1 MRDLT
6 GMVTSV
12 QADLA
17 RLPRVL
23 DALLGDLEAVAWRER
38 PAPTEWSPLEIV
50 CHLRDEEAEDF
61 GARLRVVVEGGT
73 RFAAIDPERWV
84 EQRAYR
90 DTDPRAAL
98 ATLAER
104 RAANLAFLDG
114 VPPDRLRHAV
124 THARLGTLSGLDL
137 LAAWVRGWGP
147 DAGRRCAR
155 STRGRS
161 PMEKAPYN
169 SRMSQGEDRYHAERA
184 RIEQGHVKYRDK
196 LRAEGK
202 LFVRD
207 RLKLLLD
214 PGSEFQEDWLFA
226 RNQEADTPADGVVT
240 GVGKVGGRTVCL
252 MANDY
257 TVKAGSWGE
266 KTVLKIVRIQ
276 EKAARLR
283 VPMLYLVDAAG
294 GRISEQIKIFP
305 GRFHAG
311 RIFYNEVQL
320 SGVVPQIC
328 ILFGPSPAGSAYL
341 PALTDLVIMVD
352 GKASL
357 YVGSP
362 RMVEMAIGEKTTLEE
377 LGGARMHC
385 TVSGCGDVL
394 ATSDEEAIELAKR
407 YLSYMPGSYREPPAR
422 AAAAEPKPGRSID
435 EIVPYDQRKWFDM
448 YEVIDRV
455 IDAGSWFEVKKLF
468 AAEVIVGLARID
480 GRAVGI
486 VANQPKVKGGVL
498 MVDSSDKAARF
509 IWLCNA
515 FNIPLVY
522 LADVAGFMVGSKV
535 EREGIIRHGAKMVFA
550 TSQATVPKI
559 SVIVRKC
566 YGAGLYAMCGPAF
579 EPDATLALPQG
590 QIAIMGPEPAVNAV
604 YYNKIMEL
612 PESERAAYVKAK
624 RDEYAQDVDVYK
636 LASEMLI
643 DDIVPGASLRAEL
656 VKRLAY
662 AESKVHE
669 FPQRRNGVFP
679 V

>member
-1 MRDLT
+1 
-6 GMVTSV
+6 
-12 QADLA
+12 
-17 RLPRVL
+17 
-23 DALLGDLEAVAWRER
+23 
-38 PAPTEWSPLEIV
+38 
-50 CHLRDEEAEDF
+50 
-61 GARLRVVVEGGT
+61 
-73 RFAAIDPERWV
+73 
-84 EQRAYR
+84 
-90 DTDPRAAL
+90 
-98 ATLAER
+98 
-104 RAANLAFLDG
+104 
-114 VPPDRLRHAV
+114 
-124 THARLGTLSGLDL
+124 
-137 LAAWVRGWGP
+137 
-147 DAGRRCAR
+147 
-155 STRGRS
+155 
-161 PMEKAPYN
+161 MEKAPYN
-169 SRMSQGEDRYHAERA
+169 SGMSQGEDRYHAERA

-480 GRAVGI
+480 GRSVGI

-515 FNIPLVY
+515 FNLPLVY

>member
-1 MRDLT
+1 
-6 GMVTSV
+6 
-12 QADLA
+12 
-17 RLPRVL
+17 
-23 DALLGDLEAVAWRER
+23 
-38 PAPTEWSPLEIV
+38 
-50 CHLRDEEAEDF
+50 
-61 GARLRVVVEGGT
+61 
-73 RFAAIDPERWV
+73 
-84 EQRAYR
+84 
-90 DTDPRAAL
+90 
-98 ATLAER
+98 
-104 RAANLAFLDG
+104 
-114 VPPDRLRHAV
+114 
-124 THARLGTLSGLDL
+124 
-137 LAAWVRGWGP
+137 
-147 DAGRRCAR
+147 
-155 STRGRS
+155 
-161 PMEKAPYN
+161 
-169 SRMSQGEDRYHAERA
+169 MSQGEDRYRRERA
-184 RIEQGHVKYRDK
+184 RIEQGHVKYREK
-196 LRAEGK
+196 LKAEGK

-207 RLKLLLD
+207 RLELLLD

-240 GVGKVGGRTVCL
+240 GVGRVGGRTVCI

-276 EKAARLR
+276 EKAARLG

-305 GRFHAG
+305 GRLHAG

-362 RMVEMAIGEKTTLEE
+362 RMVEMAVGEKTTLED

-394 ATSDEEAIELAKR
+394 AGSDEEAIELAKR
-407 YLSYMPGSYREPPAR
+407 YLAYMPGSFRALTPR
-422 AAAAEPKPGRSID
+422 TAAAPPKPGRSID

-455 IDAGSWFEVKKLF
+455 IDAGSWFEIKRLF
-468 AAEVIVGLARID
+468 AQEIIVGLARID

-522 LADVAGFMVGSKV
+522 LSDVAGFMVGSKV

-579 EPDATLALPQG
+579 EPDATLSLPQG

-612 PESERAAYVKAK
+612 PESERAAWVKAK
-624 RDEYAQDVDVYK
+624 RDEYAEDVDIYR
-636 LASEMLI
+636 LASEMLV
-643 DDIVPGASLRAEL
+643 DDIVPGSSLRAEL

-662 AESKVHE
+662 AESKAHE
-669 FPQRRNGVFP
+669 FPPRRNGVFP

>member
-1 MRDLT
+1 MSE
-6 GMVTSV
+6 G
-12 QADLA
+12 
-17 RLPRVL
+17 
-23 DALLGDLEAVAWRER
+23 EER
-38 PAPTEWSPLEIV
+38 
-50 CHLRDEEAEDF
+50 HHR
-61 GARLRVVVEGGT
+61 
-73 RFAAIDPERWV
+73 
-84 EQRAYR
+84 
-90 DTDPRAAL
+90 
-98 ATLAER
+98 
-104 RAANLAFLDG
+104 
-114 VPPDRLRHAV
+114 
-124 THARLGTLSGLDL
+124 
-137 LAAWVRGWGP
+137 
-147 DAGRRCAR
+147 
-155 STRGRS
+155 
-161 PMEKAPYN
+161 
-169 SRMSQGEDRYHAERA
+169 ERA

-202 LFVRD
+202 MFVRD

-240 GVGKVGGRTVCL
+240 GVGKVGGRTVCV

-320 SGVVPQIC
+320 SGVVPQVC

-362 RMVEMAIGEKTTLEE
+362 RMVEMAIGEKTTLEA

-385 TVSGCGDVL
+385 EVSGCGDVL
-394 ATSDEEAIELAKR
+394 AASDEEAIEIAKR
-407 YLSYMPGSYREPPAR
+407 YLSYMPGSFRETPAR
-422 AAAAEPKPGRSID
+422 AAAAEPTPGRSID

-455 IDAGSWFEVKKLF
+455 IDAGSWFEVKRLF
-468 AAEVIVGLARID
+468 AGEVIVGLARID
-480 GRAVGI
+480 GRVVGI

-498 MVDSSDKAARF
+498 RVDSADKAARF

-522 LADVAGFMVGSKV
+522 LADVAGFMVGTKV
-535 EREGIIRHGAKMVFA
+535 ERQGIIRHGAKMVFA

-612 PESERAAYVKAK
+612 PESERAAYVKTK
-624 RDEYAQDVDVYK
+624 RDEYAADVDVYK
-636 LASEMLI
+636 LASEMLV
-643 DDIVPGASLRAEL
+643 DDIVPGSTLRAEL
-656 VKRLAY
+656 AKRLAY
-662 AESKVHE
+662 AESKAHE
-669 FPQRRNGVFP
+669 FPARRNGVFP

>member
-1 MRDLT
+1 M
-6 GMVTSV
+6 S
-12 QADLA
+12 
-17 RLPRVL
+17 
-23 DALLGDLEAVAWRER
+23 
-38 PAPTEWSPLEIV
+38 
-50 CHLRDEEAEDF
+50 
-61 GARLRVVVEGGT
+61 EG
-73 RFAAIDPERWV
+73 E
-84 EQRAYR
+84 
-90 DTDPRAAL
+90 
-98 ATLAER
+98 
-104 RAANLAFLDG
+104 
-114 VPPDRLRHAV
+114 
-124 THARLGTLSGLDL
+124 S
-137 LAAWVRGWGP
+137 
-147 DAGRRCAR
+147 
-155 STRGRS
+155 
-161 PMEKAPYN
+161 
-169 SRMSQGEDRYHAERA
+169 RYHAERA
-184 RIEQGHVKYRDK
+184 RIEQGHVKYREK

-214 PGSEFQEDWLFA
+214 PGTEFQEDFLFA
-226 RNQEADTPADGVVT
+226 RSQEADTPADGVVT
-240 GVGKVGGRTVCL
+240 GVGTVGGRAVCI

-276 EKAARLR
+276 EKAARLQM
-283 VPMLYLVDAAG
+283 PMLYLVDAAG

-305 GRFHAG
+305 GRLHAG

-320 SGVVPQIC
+320 SGVVPQVC

-394 ATSDEEAIELAKR
+394 AGSDEEAIEIAKR
-407 YLSYMPGSYREPPAR
+407 YLSYMPGSFREVPASR
-422 AAAAEPKPGRSID
+422 EAVEPKAGRSID
-435 EIVPYDQRKWFDM
+435 EIVPYDQRKYFDM
-448 YEVIDRV
+448 NEVIDRIV
-455 IDAGSWFEVKKLF
+455 DAGSWFEVKKLF
-468 AAEVIVGLARID
+468 AGEIIVGLARLA
-480 GRAVGI
+480 GRVVGV

-498 MVDSSDKAARF
+498 MVDSSDKAAKF

-515 FNIPLVY
+515 FNIPLIY
-522 LADVAGFMVGSKV
+522 LSDVAGFMVGSKV
-535 EREGIIRHGAKMVFA
+535 ERQGIIRHGAKMVFA

-559 SVIVRKC
+559 AVIVRKC

-579 EPDATLALPQG
+579 EPDATISLPQG

-612 PESERAAYVKAK
+612 PEAERAAYVKQK
-624 RDEYAQDVDVYK
+624 RDEYAEDVDIYK

-643 DDIVPGASLRAEL
+643 DDIVPGSALRNEL
-656 VKRLAY
+656 IKRLSY
-662 AESKVHE
+662 AQSKAHD
-669 FPQRRNGVFP
+669 FPQRRNGVYP

>member
-1 MRDLT
+1 
-6 GMVTSV
+6 
-12 QADLA
+12 
-17 RLPRVL
+17 
-23 DALLGDLEAVAWRER
+23 
-38 PAPTEWSPLEIV
+38 
-50 CHLRDEEAEDF
+50 
-61 GARLRVVVEGGT
+61 
-73 RFAAIDPERWV
+73 
-84 EQRAYR
+84 
-90 DTDPRAAL
+90 
-98 ATLAER
+98 
-104 RAANLAFLDG
+104 
-114 VPPDRLRHAV
+114 
-124 THARLGTLSGLDL
+124 
-137 LAAWVRGWGP
+137 
-147 DAGRRCAR
+147 
-155 STRGRS
+155 
-161 PMEKAPYN
+161 
-169 SRMSQGEDRYHAERA
+169 MSQGEERYFQERA
-184 RIEQGHVKYRDK
+184 RIEQGHTRYRDK

-207 RLKLLLD
+207 RLALLLD
-214 PGSEFQEDWLFA
+214 PGTELQEDWLFA

-240 GVGKVGGRTVCL
+240 GVGRVGGRTVCI

-266 KTVLKIVRIQ
+266 KTVQKIVRIQ
-276 EKAARLR
+276 EKAARLQ

-320 SGVVPQIC
+320 SGVVPQVC

-362 RMVEMAIGEKTTLEE
+362 RMVEMAIGEKTTLED
-377 LGGARMHC
+377 LGGARMH
-385 TVSGCGDVL
+385 TEVSGCGDVL
-394 ATSDEEAIELAKR
+394 AASDEEAIELAKR
-407 YLSYMPGSYREPPAR
+407 YLSYMPGSYKETAAGCMAADPP
-422 AAAAEPKPGRSID
+422 PGRSID

-448 YEVIDRV
+448 YELIDRLV
-455 IDAGSWFEVKKLF
+455 DGDSWFEIKKRF
-468 AAEVIVGLARID
+468 AGEIIVGLARLG
-480 GRAVGI
+480 GRVVGI

-522 LADVAGFMVGSKV
+522 LSDVAGFMVGTKV
-535 EREGIIRHGAKMVFA
+535 ERQGIIRHGAKMVFA

-559 SVIVRKC
+559 CVIVRKC

-604 YYNKIMEL
+604 YFNKIMEL
-612 PESERAAYVKAK
+612 PEAERAAWVKAK

-643 DDIVPGASLRAEL
+643 DDIVAGSALRAEL
-656 VKRLAY
+656 IKRLAF
-662 AESKVHE
+662 AESKTQT
-669 FPQRRNGVFP
+669 FPARRNP
-679 V
+679 VLPV